1 MDSSEI
7 IRYVELRYVMDI
19 VKLNMMFVKSIDRE
33 LVVSVSFEGKSPW
46 HKHYGMST
54 SSPWGTIE

>member
-46 HKHYGMST
+46 HKHY
-54 SSPWGTIE
+54 